1 MLIILASNLFVIRVM
16 VLGGGDF
23 GRVMRVKP
31 SSKGLV
37 LIKKKSSR
45 EGSFHSEDIA
55 KRET

>member
-1 MLIILASNLFVIRVM
+1 M

-23 GRVMRVKP
+23 GRVMRVNP

-55 KRET
+55 KRCPFMNQEAFSRY